1 MITILSIGVVIAL
14 GAIAL
19 VAKTLLI
26 KPTKAKKSEKA
37 AIMKQLL
44 ALSETESKVSPVA
57 QSAARTRPP
66 VSGIVPGKR
75 SAKRLR
81 KPVVSRPSQQV
92 HSGARPC

>member
-1 MITILSIGVVIAL
+1 MITIIGIGVVIAL

-19 VAKTLLI
+19 AAKTLLI

-44 ALSETESKVSPVA
+44 ALSETESKMSAVAPSP
-57 QSAARTRPP
+57 ARTRPA

-75 SAKRLR
+75 SAKRMR
-81 KPVVSRPSQQV
+81 KPVVNRPSQQV
-92 HSGARPC
+92 HSGARP

>member
-37 AIMKQLL
+37 AIMKKLL
-44 ALSETESKVSPVA
+44 ALSETESKVSPFA

>member
-1 MITILSIGVVIAL
+1 MITILGIGVVIAL

-44 ALSETESKVSPVA
+44 ALSETESKMSSVS
-57 QSAARTRPP
+57 QSPARARPAA
-66 VSGIVPGKR
+66 SGIVPGKR